1 MSGEQLLSFCERIER
16 LHEEKKTI
24 EDDIREVY
32 AEVAANGYDKK
43 VLREVVKRRAKD
55 PDARLEHETL
65 VDLYEQEIA
74 NASRAHPRD
83 ARGEAA

>member
-1 MSGEQLLSFCERIER
+1 MSGHALLSAVERIER

-24 EDDIREVY
+24 EEDIREIY

-43 VLREVVKRRAKD
+43 ALREVVKRRAKD
-55 PDARLEHETL
+55 PTDRADFEAV

-74 NASRAHPRD
+74 TASRTRD
-83 ARGEAA
+83 TREAVA

>member
-74 NASRAHPRD
+74 NASRAHSRD
-83 ARGEAA
+83 AREEAA